1 LIVLQNYLNTKY
13 GLATNANFVW
23 FSFIITAAVSIL
35 SLLLQ
40 LTARPLT
47 QLEKHQSWSTY
58 IKHEAFKLIFF
69 KIGNVIALYVSIGV
83 VSIQNA
89 SPACFLEQSGI
100 KFLTLIITDLIV
112 FNSWELISTALLN
125 FASKYIKKFQG
136 KGGDVSSKPE
146 FDVAQEYLEVFY
158 RQFVIY
164 MGMLVVPIVPIIGI
178 LANIIEFQVDKY
190 RMLRLCQPPK
200 RLDLSMKRF
209 LLFWLIMSAFLAFIS
224 WPQAGLWVL
233 SDITA
238 KPDVA
243 AYSCCGVINNNI
255 LASFNCSTAHIPF

>member
-1 LIVLQNYLNTKY
+1 M
-13 GLATNANFVW
+13 
-23 FSFIITAAVSIL
+23 
-35 SLLLQ
+35 
-40 LTARPLT
+40 
-47 QLEKHQSWSTY
+47 
-58 IKHEAFKLIFF
+58 
-69 KIGNVIALYVSIGV
+69 GNVIALYVAVGV
-83 VSIQNA
+83 VSINN
-89 SPACFLEQSGI
+89 STPACFLGQSGI

-136 KGGDVSSKPE
+136 KGGDVASKPE
-146 FDVAQEYLEVFY
+146 FDVAQEYLEIFY

-178 LANIIEFQVDKY
+178 LANMIEFQVDKF

-224 WPQAGLWVL
+224 WPQAGLFVL
-233 SDITA
+233 SELTA
-238 KPDVA
+238 TRDVS
-243 AYSCCGVINNNI
+243 AYYCCGVINPSI
-255 LASFNCSTAHIPF
+255 LPSQNCTAAQFPF